1 MLGVQ
6 PEPGVDA
13 RHGPNLA
20 ALRAHC
26 DPRPVDEHE
35 AHELEREP
43 KHNPGFGPFRDQ
55 NCGAEFRGLKNRE
68 RQRDTESS
76 P

>member
-1 MLGVQ
+1 MLGI
-6 PEPGVDA
+6 EPKPSVYP
-13 RHGPNLA
+13 RHRPNLA
-20 ALRAHC
+20 ALRAHS

-35 AHELEREP
+35 AHELQRDPE
-43 KHNPGFGPFRDQ
+43 HNPGFRPPRDE

-68 RQRDTESS
+68 GQRDTERG